1 MLYFFLNI
9 IRAHAC
15 AMRAVEI
22 AQELL
27 PPNHPKIAYF
37 RHTLAQ
43 SLYYSSRLHNSNED
57 LTWAEKE
64 ASTVLD
70 TYRLHWGEES
80 SKTAVAQSLLAQ
92 IQTKLG
98 K

>member
-1 MLYFFLNI
+1 MNYN
-9 IRAHAC
+9 RCRTC

-27 PPNHPKIAYF
+27 PPNHPRIAYF
-37 RHTLAQ
+37 KTTLAQ
-43 SLYYSSRLHNSNED
+43 CLYYSSRLNNSSEE

-64 ASTVLD
+64 ASTVLE
-70 TYRLHWGEES
+70 TYRLNWGERS
-80 SKTAVAQSLLAQ
+80 LKTSMVGSLLAQ